1 MSLYAELTRS
11 PLQILTM
18 RHTGLDPVS
27 HTLGWDYAPSPD
39 WGRPGWGVPRKGIFL
54 VVILNSGAERS
65 VIQNPLHWGW
75 TSSPSPTWGRPG
87 WGASRKGF
95 VLSSLRAR
103 HGVPYEFSIIVTPAH
118 EPESP
123 MNSEGFKLFRPL
135 QSNQLCDSETA
146 ALAINGYGYAFHPLL
161 VLFRVTTPHSNS
173 LPIGRE
179 NKMFF
184 TAHPTMRH

>member
-1 MSLYAELTRS
+1 MS
-11 PLQILTM
+11 
-18 RHTGLDPVS
+18 
-27 HTLGWDYAPSPD
+27 
-39 WGRPGWGVPRKGIFL
+39 RKGIFF
-54 VVILNSGAERS
+54 VVILNSGAERN
-65 VIQNPLHWGW
+65 VIQNPLHWGRVMLL
-75 TSSPSPTWGRPG
+75 PLIGEGRDGECP
-87 WGASRKGF
+87 ARDF
-95 VLSSLRAR
+95 V
-103 HGVPYEFSIIVTPAH
+103 VTPAS

-123 MNSEGFKLFRPL
+123 ASIEGFKLFRPL

-184 TAHPTMRH
+184 TIRPTMRH

>member
-1 MSLYAELTRS
+1 MLL
-11 PLQILTM
+11 PLI
-18 RHTGLDPVS
+18 GE
-27 HTLGWDYAPSPD
+27 
-39 WGRPGWGVPRKGIFL
+39 GRDGECPARD
-54 VVILNSGAERS
+54 
-65 VIQNPLHWGW
+65 
-75 TSSPSPTWGRPG
+75 
-87 WGASRKGF
+87 F
-95 VLSSLRAR
+95 V
-103 HGVPYEFSIIVTPAH
+103 VTPAS

-184 TAHPTMRH
+184 TTRPTMRFRVAVCGWVSWERPVLFIDKSNPISHNRNMNINTLGLIK